1 MHNVETQVHPEHG
14 GKLGFTV
21 EFVGDTGEIV
31 SVFMRQDNE
40 SNLNRLN
47 AIDKAKA
54 LLVEMS
60 AFEEGDFMEA
70 DPAEF
75 AAHMRSAR
83 SLGDTYTMEEQLDEG
98 LEGTFPA
105 SDPVSITGSTVSGH
119 HKTAEQVKA
128 DEEKTEVVQGTA

>member
-14 GKLGFTV
+14 GKIGFTV

-31 SVFMRQDNE
+31 SVFMRQDDE

-54 LLVEMS
+54 LLVEMGS
-60 AFEEGDFMEA
+60 FESGEFVEA

-83 SLGDTYTMEEQLDEG
+83 SMGDAYTMEEQLDEG
-98 LEGTFPA
+98 LEGSFPA
-105 SDPVSITGSTVSGH
+105 SDPVSITVSTISGSH
-119 HKTAEQVKA
+119 RPADDAKKA
-128 DEEKTEVVQGTA
+128 DDPVQGTA

>member
-14 GKLGFTV
+14 GKIGFTV
-21 EFVGDTGEIV
+21 DFVGDTGEIV
-31 SVFMRQDNE
+31 SVFMRQDEE

-54 LLVEMS
+54 LLVEMG
-60 AFEEGDFMEA
+60 AFEEGAFVEA

-83 SLGDTYTMEEQLDEG
+83 STGDAYTMEEQLDEG
-98 LEGTFPA
+98 LEGSFPA
-105 SDPVSITGSTVSGH
+105 SDPVSITVSTISGSNRPADDEN
-119 HKTAEQVKA
+119 KTDDIE
-128 DEEKTEVVQGTA
+128 TVQGTA